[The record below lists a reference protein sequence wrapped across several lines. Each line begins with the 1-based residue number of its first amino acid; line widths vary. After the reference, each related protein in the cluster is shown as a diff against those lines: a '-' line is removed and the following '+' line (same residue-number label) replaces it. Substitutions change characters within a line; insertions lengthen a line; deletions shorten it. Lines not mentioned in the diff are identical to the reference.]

1 MYPFVR
7 WAQGLELTCDRL
19 ELTFGW
25 LGLTFEMTWSLFLEG
40 KQSDGG
46 GGLLEFHNPAAHVNC
61 GRRGHIKPP
70 PNLDQ
75 CITCETLRS
84 YLS

>member
-7 WAQGLELTCDRL
+7 WAQGLELTCNRL

-46 GGLLEFHNPAAHVNC
+46 GGVYWNFTIPLLMSTVAAGGTSNHLLIWISV
-61 GRRGHIKPP
+61 
-70 PNLDQ
+70 
-75 CITCETLRS
+75 
-84 YLS
+84 